1 VNGLFVERTESL
13 CPKGL
18 PESVLE
24 KLKKE
29 DVCTFGEDSIGNFNL
44 DAM

>member
-1 VNGLFVERTESL
+1 MESL

-18 PESVLE
+18 PESVLQ

-29 DVCTFGEDSIGNFNL
+29 DVCTFAEDSIGNFNL